1 MNDESN
7 RVAPHPGWRVAGTT
21 LLLAALG
28 LPALPAAAAV
38 VFQGWNAGVSA
49 TRFDWSS
56 DLFDARLLGLPDIA
70 CVYAQVTATC
80 ADSRYPHGST
90 TPPGLPAFSLIAGQT
105 VSTRAERSIGG
116 PMRAAMT
123 AELQAA
129 GDIEGGVT
137 HFRFDNAVP
146 SLARFGYGLFTLG
159 QGLGRLEF
167 GGIGP
172 QTALYYFME
181 WELQASATDG
191 GARMDY
197 GLEISGAD
205 ATLRGNGLPL
215 QALSGS
221 RAGSVTGVSVLS
233 PQFLF
238 GLHTPAGVGTPQTL
252 ATGSLDIWLTF
263 STQPIFDLPNDG
275 GGGGGGTVPEPAP
288 WALLGA
294 AAAAA
299 VTRRRL
305 KQL

>member
-1 MNDESN
+1 MNDESK
-7 RVAPHPGWRVAGTT
+7 RVARHPGWRVAGTT

-56 DLFDARLLGLPDIA
+56 DLFNPQLLGLPDIA
-70 CVYAQVTATC
+70 CVYSQATATC
-80 ADSRYPHGST
+80 ADSRYPHGVT

-105 VSTRAERSIGG
+105 VSARAETSIGG
-116 PMRAAMT
+116 PMRAALT

-137 HFRFDNAVP
+137 HFRFDNAVS
-146 SLARFGYGLFTLG
+146 SLAQYGYGLFTIG
-159 QGLGRLEF
+159 QGLGLLQF

-172 QTALYYFME
+172 QTELYYHME

-197 GLEISGAD
+197 DLEFLGAD
-205 ATLRGNGLPL
+205 ATLRGSGLPL

-221 RAGSVTGVSVLS
+221 RTGKVTGVSALS

-238 GLHTPAGVGTPQTL
+238 GLHTPAGVGTPQTR

-263 STQPIFDLPNDG
+263 STQPIFDLPDDG
-275 GGGGGGTVPEPAP
+275 GPGGGTVPEPAP
-288 WALLGA
+288 WVLMGA
-294 AAAAA
+294 AALAAG
-299 VTRRRL
+299 TSRRR